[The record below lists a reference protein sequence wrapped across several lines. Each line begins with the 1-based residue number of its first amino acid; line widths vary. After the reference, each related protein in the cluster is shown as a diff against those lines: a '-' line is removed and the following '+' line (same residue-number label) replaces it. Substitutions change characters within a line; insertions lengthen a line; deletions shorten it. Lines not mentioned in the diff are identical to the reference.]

1 MGAQLNIKDRETVE
15 LVRRH
20 AAETGRS
27 VTATV
32 REAIE
37 QDRRART
44 EIVDEKR
51 RQIENIVAAF
61 QRHIPDE
68 WRGKTS
74 KDIMDSIYD
83 DDQPD
88 WFAL

>member
-27 VTATV
+27 VTVTV

-37 QDRRART
+37 RDRQARK
-44 EIVDEKR
+44 EIVDDKR
-51 RQIENIVAAF
+51 RQIDEIVAEF
-61 QRHIPDE
+61 QRHMPDE

-74 KDIMDSIYD
+74 EEIMDAIYD

-88 WFAL
+88 GFAL